1 MKMAVRYALVVRT
14 PECSALVVPVSLLLS
29 TDHDVRP
36 FHTTRGP
43 TLPTILRRPTPTHVV
58 VQLSVQRRFSFSA
71 LRNRRCMR
79 LRCG

>member
-1 MKMAVRYALVVRT
+1 MKMAVRYALVLRT
-14 PECSALVVPVSLLLS
+14 PECSALDVPVSLLPP

-36 FHTTRGP
+36 FHTTRGS
-43 TLPTILRRPTPTHVV
+43 TLPTIRRRSIPTHVV

-71 LRNRRCMR
+71 LRDRRCMR